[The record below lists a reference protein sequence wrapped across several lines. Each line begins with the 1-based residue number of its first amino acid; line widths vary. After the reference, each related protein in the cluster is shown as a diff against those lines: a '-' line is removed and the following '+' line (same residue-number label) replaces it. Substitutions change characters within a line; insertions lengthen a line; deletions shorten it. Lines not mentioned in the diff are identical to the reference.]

1 MIALE
6 TLAANI
12 EKNLN
17 LNSKGIKFKIMSDAG
32 KFRKALHTRTE
43 HERYTNGLLKVVDS
57 AIVPTQTLTV
67 ASQTVLL
74 EIVAELTFGE
84 DKAEIIRNHRAVLD
98 AYFTAF
104 RVELIT
110 DDGKSY
116 SVSMTSSIAD
126 TGEPAIR
133 PQIGESMTWTV
144 RIDYGFIENGLN
156 SSNCTFTLDGAVIPY
171 SNAVMTLRPQVET
184 NPYSNGDGV
193 GKSVVT
199 SYTRGFDFQVPAQS
213 AENGLSEVLLLAVLD
228 GDKTIHT
235 LTVTFGSVS
244 RTYNVI
250 FGQTNIV
257 LNGVDNAGQNISL
270 LEAAPPVNVSA
281 GG

>member
-1 MIALE
+1 MIELT

-17 LNSKGIKFKIMSDAG
+17 LNSKGIKFKILSDAG
-32 KFRKALHTRTE
+32 DFKKAISTHEQHE
-43 HERYTNGLLKVVDS
+43 HYTNGVLKVVDS
-57 AIVPTQTLTV
+57 AVVPTQTLTV
-67 ASQTVLL
+67 ATQSVLL
-74 EIVAELTFGE
+74 EIVAELYFGQ
-84 DKAEIIRNHRAVLD
+84 DKDAIIRDHREVLD
-98 AYFTAF
+98 SYFTAI
-104 RVELIT
+104 RVEPIKEG
-110 DDGKSY
+110 DKFY
-116 SVSMTSSIAD
+116 SVSMTSSVAD

-133 PQIGESMTWTV
+133 PGIGESMTWLV

-213 AENGLSEVLLLAVLD
+213 AKNGLSEVLLLAVLD

-235 LTVTFGSVS
+235 LTVTFGSVI

-270 LEAAPPVNVSA
+270 LEAAPSV
-281 GG
+281 GE